1 MAIFNTGK
9 TKLDYSIDL
18 NQPMNDPDV
27 STNADMLS
35 DIQGGLQT
43 DIGNQLQGQQMQ
55 QGQQQNVLP
64 PLEPLNGSQRQ
75 VMPK

>member
-9 TKLDYSIDL
+9 TKLDYSINL
-18 NQPMNDPDV
+18 NQPTNDPDL

-43 DIGNQLQGQQMQ
+43 DIGNQLQGQQTQ
-55 QGQQQNVLP
+55 QGQQQNVIP
-64 PLEPLNGSQRQ
+64 PLEPLSGSQRQ

>member
-9 TKLDYSIDL
+9 TKLDYSINL
-18 NQPMNDPDV
+18 NQPANDPDL

-55 QGQQQNVLP
+55 QGQQQNVIP
-64 PLEPLNGSQRQ
+64 PLEPLSGSQRQ